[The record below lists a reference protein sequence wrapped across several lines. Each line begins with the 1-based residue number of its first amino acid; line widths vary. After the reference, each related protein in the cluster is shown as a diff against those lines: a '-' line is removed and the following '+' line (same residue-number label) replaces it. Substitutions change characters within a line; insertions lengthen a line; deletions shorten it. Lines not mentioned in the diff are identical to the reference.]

1 MFQIGKTIVSEDII
15 EKIFYAILSAC
26 KGACCVDGDAGAPLE
41 ADEATILEEHLPISK
56 TLPQKRKYRCY

>member
-15 EKIFYAILSAC
+15 ENDFLCNLTAC

-41 ADEATILEEHLPISK
+41 ADETEILKKLEKIKKEVEL
-56 TLPQKRKYRCY
+56 